1 MARRWTLSPHLRYAR
16 TEFDR
21 PNPFVDPA
29 RRRQDNEWRV
39 GVLLDAPITEVLG
52 VSAAVQYSRN
62 DSNIPNY
69 RSDNLSF
76 IIGPTA
82 RF

>member
-1 MARRWTLSPHLRYAR
+1 
-16 TEFDR
+16 
-21 PNPFVDPA
+21 
-29 RRRQDNEWRV
+29 
-39 GVLLDAPITEVLG
+39 VLLDAPITEVLG